1 MNVWDDFVESAE
13 DLSSLACQEEEEDKV
28 AAHSKEAWGE
38 KIQKPRAGG
47 TKLSK
52 RQPVLLGNTHAEGLS
67 SGSKP
72 DMLRACDAGDGE
84 KAALANSGIW
94 HPLAPKI
101 FDSCFINAYTGS
113 ETSGNASGLG
123 SRYKAEEFLAKSYA
137 TPRARLGDLQAW
149 GVTPHAASGG
159 PPQANLGKLNT
170 AIQFFSETAKVV
182 FPSYA
187 ADPEFVQKFT
197 TTMMTFMAYINEL
210 EYWKHQDPDYV
221 ALAHSNL
228 NVDNAYYWR
237 DEAGNLDC
245 GVLDWGGFGS
255 GCLGHK
261 IWWYL
266 NCSEWQ
272 PIQEHLGHYV
282 DTFIQ
287 SYRASGGPALDRDR
301 LLLMVKLT
309 SLGNLF
315 FMVSAVPD
323 CLRQCPAKEWAS
335 IKDRRDPRI
344 DENIGGKST
353 LRTTLRVMDNG
364 LRMIEELQTDKE
376 LERWIQDVWVKQF
389 GNVAKT
395 HEMIFGSGIAMEG
408 HEDLPSVPWLPREA
422 HPVPSQSRDPV
433 QQLHQTQVSNKIS
446 YPPCTNGGAV
456 SFTLLAQNI
465 NISELCSR
473 RNLASAFKAAIQSAV
488 AQELGHN
495 FLPEY
500 VDVRL
505 SPDSAAIPV
514 VVLPPAGMSARELHA
529 QLCTR
534 QLPGWSVAGR
544 VASLEGFRSVC
555 LSSLWVLCSV
565 GMPSVVAVAS
575 DELASTTVSAGSP
588 LAEGLEH
595 KSSSLD
601 VPEVPQE
608 EIPSIPL
615 PQSLQR
621 SGHTP
626 REGSDTAKPR
636 RPAAKRASERP
647 KLTSSGKVR
656 PRGSTQGPLSPA
668 RSPARSAAR
677 QLDFSG
683 ADDAPALRPM
693 LLGGED
699 HKDLQ
704 NGLYIPGPAED
715 SEDSRDMLPPAPAE
729 TQGTRRPTVTQ
740 PFFPPPSPARR
751 PQPLGGHKAPIPATR
766 AAEIERQTSSDEEL
780 SFIDPASHPH
790 RAQEA

>member
-1 MNVWDDFVESAE
+1 MSFGLPKQRRAAPRGPSTAVVKAGEACEPDWERLAGLVTLEVEGQSELLEVDGELGPLVYTASGQKRHFEFSNLNTGALTVVEIPQKQWKDYTSSERKVACYMAARRNQALRQWASQESQAELIAKQEAVKKEEEAAIKALEGRCQAERERPPIQWQPIAFETVTEHHMKKAPGMLYGLEFPWTGPMLEEFGPNWLTEAFHRAGSLEKSNRVTQVRVENIKVTAGNNAGKFLFNVRYANERPGLHTKLFAKVPFQMTKETKQDRLSSSVLKQPMDFFEINTYRLGETTLPIPTPKFYYGDISNLTSNFILITERVPFVEMDGRKRGRQLKPYEVEGPYDKCKDYQLRGSAKE
-13 DLSSLACQEEEEDKV
+13 YYAKIMEVCGKIAGADK
-28 AAHSKEAWGE
+28 
-38 KIQKPRAGG
+38 
-47 TKLSK
+47 
-52 RQPVLLGNTHAEGLS
+52 
-67 SGSKP
+67 SGR
-72 DMLRACDAGDGE
+72 M
-84 KAALANSGIW
+84 
-94 HPLAPKI
+94 
-101 FDSCFINAYTGS
+101 GS
-113 ETSGNASGLG
+113 Q
-123 SRYKAEEFLAKSYA
+123 EFLAKSYA

-395 HEMIFGSGIAMEG
+395 HEMIFGSGE
-408 HEDLPSVPWLPREA
+408 
-422 HPVPSQSRDPV
+422 
-433 QQLHQTQVSNKIS
+433 
-446 YPPCTNGGAV
+446 
-456 SFTLLAQNI
+456 
-465 NISELCSR
+465 
-473 RNLASAFKAAIQSAV
+473 
-488 AQELGHN
+488 
-495 FLPEY
+495 
-500 VDVRL
+500 
-505 SPDSAAIPV
+505 
-514 VVLPPAGMSARELHA
+514 
-529 QLCTR
+529 
-534 QLPGWSVAGR
+534 
-544 VASLEGFRSVC
+544 
-555 LSSLWVLCSV
+555 
-565 GMPSVVAVAS
+565 
-575 DELASTTVSAGSP
+575 
-588 LAEGLEH
+588 
-595 KSSSLD
+595 
-601 VPEVPQE
+601 
-608 EIPSIPL
+608 
-615 PQSLQR
+615 
-621 SGHTP
+621 
-626 REGSDTAKPR
+626 
-636 RPAAKRASERP
+636 
-647 KLTSSGKVR
+647 
-656 PRGSTQGPLSPA
+656 
-668 RSPARSAAR
+668 
-677 QLDFSG
+677 
-683 ADDAPALRPM
+683 
-693 LLGGED
+693 
-699 HKDLQ
+699 
-704 NGLYIPGPAED
+704 
-715 SEDSRDMLPPAPAE
+715 
-729 TQGTRRPTVTQ
+729 
-740 PFFPPPSPARR
+740 
-751 PQPLGGHKAPIPATR
+751 
-766 AAEIERQTSSDEEL
+766 
-780 SFIDPASHPH
+780 
-790 RAQEA
+790 